1 MSVKVQIPPPM
12 REATGG
18 LSDVETS
25 GGTIEAVLKDLI
37 VKHPAIGPKLFKEGK
52 LQMHVNIYL
61 NDEDIRFL
69 DDLQSPVK
77 EGDLVALIPAVAG
90 G

>member
-12 REATGG
+12 REATNG
-18 LSDVETS
+18 LADVETT
-25 GGTIEAVLKDLI
+25 GATIDAVLKDLI
-37 VKHPAIGPKLFKEGK
+37 AKHPAIGSKLFKEGK

-69 DDLQSPVK
+69 EELQSVVRD
-77 EGDLVALIPAVAG
+77 GDTVALIPAVAG